1 MLFCYIPEHERN
13 DPEWDKS
20 SGGRVVDSNSRADK
34 VATAKKRARR
44 SGPPSSVSSSSKRVA
59 ASSSSSLTAGVTSS
73 IATEPLTSQSRS
85 NEGGQVTAGELKV
98 GEWVYTSF
106 NKPAN
111 SAWLYKVK
119 KHVGFGNYD
128 LRWAEQ
134 QPSRNL
140 ESATFV
146 IKKVVETVH
155 CSYISSLAT
164 GPHLRGSMIAVRGKP
179 NHYTLQLSN

>member
-1 MLFCYIPEHERN
+1 MLFCYIPEHERK

-34 VATAKKRARR
+34 AATAKKRARR
-44 SGPPSSVSSSSKRVA
+44 SGPPSSISSSSKRVA
-59 ASSSSSLTAGVTSS
+59 ASSSSSSTAGVTSS
-73 IATEPLTSQSRS
+73 IATEPATSES
-85 NEGGQVTAGELKV
+85 EVGQVTAKELKV
-98 GEWVYTSF
+98 GKWVYTSF
-106 NKPAN
+106 NKHAN

-119 KHVGFGNYD
+119 KNVGFGNYD

-164 GPHLRGSMIAVRGKP
+164 GPHLRGSMVAVRGKP
-179 NHYTLQLSN
+179 NRYTLKLSD